1 MTRRFLNI
9 LGTLAAL
16 SFAASACKEV
26 PENQEPEPQPEPD
39 KEVVAPVATMKVDA
53 LDRTSVTFT
62 VKSDSDGDYA
72 WAIVPA
78 DQTIESAEDLFESGK
93 TGMFGAE
100 KTFSTTYNELEGGKT
115 YNLYA
120 AVRKINPYVY
130 SELLSETLSTEFE
143 YEDMITLEKV
153 TPTAIS
159 YHIEKPEGV
168 DSYKHMIVDYND
180 FLYFQAMVGV
190 THNSYV
196 SAFGLSADESGTFE
210 YEWFQNDAYAEAG
223 DTGGYPT
230 YFYSDTK
237 YMVIA
242 GKSDMMGFDGQVAP
256 EDVKYVEFTTPK
268 AEKCPYDVA
277 VEVTDITSMTAV
289 VHITPEEGVERY
301 RAMVMSEA
309 DYQSFLFEGE
319 EMVRRA
325 VIGPWDD
332 YSTEYKEAVT
342 MPMSGLIPNSN
353 YYICLVAFD
362 KDMRELYIEEVF
374 TTGEPVGPA
383 PEIEIAAVEVK
394 EPWNSASVNLKIRN
408 AVSAMSFVHTKLA
421 VEDVL
426 NKPGNE
432 DLTIADLIPTNGIS
446 FSAAELS
453 KALSEDGCTVSFA
466 NLSPNTEYI
475 YAIKATNEEHV
486 SAVMAYEFKTG
497 AEPVIESTLFKDLQG
512 EYTATITDLDGVEHT
527 FDVTITDGVNDAT
540 REDYAA
546 ENLLVCL
553 GFDPISQY
561 YSPQDLLDNGWAADE
576 AEANRNYGPK
586 WFLEIDKKDNITTY
600 KHAVASSFYDE
611 VNMVEIVNYSA
622 EGEDPMLSCNG
633 NTYWFKGTFWR
644 DFSSP
649 NREDMAMA
657 TTLIHDVDYDAE
669 AGTITVNPVSHYK
682 SWSAKG
688 QLITEYPGVEKASDW
703 AGGNGSEVVFCGN
716 SALVLTRKAEAQQQ
730 AVSFSPVMRPLKAP
744 VIRPIDVQETR
755 PVIRG
760 R

>member
-143 YEDMITLEKV
+143 YEDMITLEKASATSV
-153 TPTAIS
+153 S
-159 YHIEKPEGV
+159 YHIEMPEDAV
-168 DSYKHMIVDYND
+168 AYRHMIMDYND
-180 FLYFQAMVGV
+180 FLYFQALVGV
-190 THNSYV
+190 THSSYL
-196 SAFGLSADESGTFE
+196 SAFGLGADESATYVCDWVQYDG
-210 YEWFQNDAYAEAG
+210 WDN
-223 DTGGYPT
+223 YPT
-230 YFYSDTK
+230 YIYSDTK
-237 YMVIA
+237 YLILA
-242 GKSDMMGFDGQVAP
+242 GKSAGTTLDDAVLD
-256 EDVKYVEFTTPK
+256 EDVKVLEFTTPK
-268 AEKCPYDVA
+268 AEECPYEVD
-277 VEVTDITSMTAV
+277 VEVSDITSLTAKV
-289 VHITPEEGVERY
+289 TLTPEEGIDRY
-301 RAMVMSEA
+301 RALVLSET

-332 YSTEYKEAVT
+332 TSNEYKTSADLVMT
-342 MPMSGLIPNSN
+342 GLMPDTR
-353 YYICLVAFD
+353 YYVCIMAFD
-362 KDMRELYIEEVF
+362 KDMRELYIEETF
-374 TTGEPVGPA
+374 YTAEPSGPA
-383 PEIEIAAVEVK
+383 PEVVVEKMDVE
-394 EPWNSASVNLKIRN
+394 EPWNSHAVNLKLKNTVGGVMMLRTRY
-408 AVSAMSFVHTKLA
+408 VVD
-421 VEDVL
+421 EVL
-426 NKPGNE
+426 NAPGNE
-432 DLTIADLIPTNGIS
+432 DLTMDVIIKNNGDPM
-446 FSAAELS
+446 SAEVLS
-453 KALSEDGCTVSFA
+453 SATSDEGCKLLFDGLSS
-466 NLSPNTEYI
+466 NTDYVFGVM
-475 YAIKATNEEHV
+475 ATNNEHV
-486 SAVMAYEFKTG
+486 STYHLYEFKTG
-497 AEPVIESTLFKDLQG
+497 AEPVVESTLFKDLQG
-512 EYTATITDLDGVEHT
+512 EYTAVITDLDGVEHT

-540 REDYAA
+540 REAYAA

-600 KHAVASSFYDE
+600 KHAVASTFYDS
-611 VNMVEIVNYSA
+611 VNMVELFDYSA
-622 EGEDPMLSCNG
+622 EGEDPMLSYDG

-644 DFSSP
+644 DFSNPS
-649 NREDMAMA
+649 REDQAMA
-657 TTLIHDVDYDAE
+657 TTLIHEVDYDAE
-669 AGTITVNPVSHYK
+669 AKVLTVNPVTHYK

-688 QLITEYPGVEKASDW
+688 QMITEYPGVEKAADW
-703 AGGNGSEVVFCGN
+703 SGGSGSEVVFCGN

-730 AVSFSPVMRPLKAP
+730 AVMFSPAMKPLSVPVMRQ
-744 VIRPIDVQETR
+744 VDVRETR